1 MFVIRV
7 CGMVTIFKSHFS
19 FYCICIIFVFLTLY
33 LCLIFFVCIFL
44 L

>member
-19 FYCICIIFVFLTLY
+19 FLLYMYHICVSYMY
-33 LCLIFFVCIFL
+33 LCFNFFVRMFL